1 MPRGKTHPSYFYP
14 PHIWPAGGC
23 GGRCDFWWRC
33 WKKCL
38 CCGWWNCSEMN
49 QLLQICLNDLCLS
62 VCVCARVCVLGQIC
76 MRKATKRFSSG
87 KGIKEEMEKTRH
99 QHKIKLESFLWDG
112 CLFLKKRGLNKNSL
126 MYPRSTEGRGEALV
140 LLQVGQGVVVELHGL
155 ARKPPAEFIDAF
167 LHPVKWSLC

>member
-1 MPRGKTHPSYFYP
+1 M
-14 PHIWPAGGC
+14 
-23 GGRCDFWWRC
+23 WWTMRLLVALL
-33 WKKCL
+33 KKVSL
-38 CCGWWNCSEMN
+38 LWMMKLQWNEPVITNLSEWFVFVR
-49 QLLQICLNDLCLS
+49 
-62 VCVCARVCVLGQIC
+62 VCVCARVCVGQIC
-76 MRKATKRFSSG
+76 MRKATERFSSG

-99 QHKIKLESFLWDG
+99 QHKIKLKSFLWDG
-112 CLFLKKRGLNKNSL
+112 CLFFKKRGLNKNSL